1 MAGRLTDEQIAQA
14 KETSLTELASYYGF
28 HPKRVG
34 NNLYTLEE
42 HDSIRIYNDR
52 TWCRWSRAGNRG
64 EGGGSQIDFLIQFC
78 GAGSVSGAIRTL
90 LEFQGISIEDENWK
104 ERLSETLP
112 RHQAAMTE
120 NKNEKKEFVLPE
132 PMEGHYRRAYAYLIK
147 TRGLSQ
153 KVVDYF
159 VRDLKIL
166 YEEKEHHNLVFLG
179 KDREGIVRY
188 ATKRGTADIYGK
200 KYRGDVAGNDKNY
213 GINIVNSK
221 STVLKVFEANI
232 DLMSYL
238 DITGDYG
245 SNKLVLGM
253 TADNPLVQF
262 LKDNPH
268 IKSIGFCLDND
279 EAGMLAMFGR
289 EERTGLLEK
298 YAAQGYET
306 YAEIV
311 PKDTG
316 CKDWNEYLI
325 YQKEHPNQEM
335 KVTDKK
341 EEAEIPEEN
350 FCQHRRK
357 SR

>member
-1 MAGRLTDEQIAQA
+1 MAGYFTDEQIAQA
-14 KETSLTELASYYGF
+14 KETSLTELATYYGF
-28 HPKRVG
+28 HPKHVG
-34 NNLYTLEE
+34 NNLYTLAE

-52 TWCRWSRAGNRG
+52 TWCRWSRAGNKG

-78 GAGSVSGAIRTL
+78 DAGSVSGAIRTL
-90 LEFQGISIEDENWK
+90 LEFQGISAEDENWR
-104 ERLSETLP
+104 ERMAETLP
-112 RHQAAMTE
+112 KHRAAKAE
-120 NKNEKKEFVLPE
+120 EEKKKEFILPE
-132 PMEGHYRRAYAYLIK
+132 PMEGNYRRAYAYLIK

-166 YEEKEHHNLVFLG
+166 YEEKEHHNLVFIG
-179 KDREGIVRY
+179 KDKDGKVRY

-213 GINIVNSK
+213 GINIVNPK
-221 STVLKVFEANI
+221 STALKVFEANI

-238 DITGDYG
+238 DITGDYE

-262 LKDNPH
+262 LKDYPH

-279 EAGMLAMFGR
+279 EAGMLAMYGKENR
-289 EERTGLLEK
+289 IGLLEK

-306 YAEIV
+306 YADIV
-311 PKDTG
+311 PKDIG
-316 CKDWNEYLI
+316 CKDWNEYLVF
-325 YQKEHPNQEM
+325 QKKNPNHEL
-335 KVTDKK
+335 KGADKK
-341 EEAEIPEEN
+341 EEAEMPEEN
-350 FCQHRRK
+350 FRQIRRK

>member
-1 MAGRLTDEQIAQA
+1 MTGRFTDEQIAQA
-14 KETSLTELASYYGF
+14 KETSLTELATYYGF
-28 HPKRVG
+28 HPRHVG

-52 TWCRWSRAGNRG
+52 TWCRWSRAGNKG

-78 GAGSVSGAIRTL
+78 GANSVSGAIRTL
-90 LEFQGISIEDENWK
+90 LEFQGISPEDGNWR
-104 ERLSETLP
+104 ERITETLP
-112 RHQAAMTE
+112 HHQAAKSASE
-120 NKNEKKEFVLPE
+120 NKKKDFVLPE
-132 PMEGHYRRAYAYLIK
+132 PMEGNYRRAYAYLIK

-166 YEEKEHHNLVFLG
+166 YEEKEHHNLVFIG
-179 KDREGIVRY
+179 KDKEGNVRY

-200 KYRGDVAGNDKNY
+200 KYRGDVTGNDKNY
-213 GINIVNSK
+213 GINIVNPQ

-238 DITGDYG
+238 DITGDYE

-262 LKDNPH
+262 LKDYPH

-279 EAGMLAMFGR
+279 EAGMLAMYGKESR
-289 EERTGLLEK
+289 LGLLEK

-306 YAEIV
+306 YADIV

-316 CKDWNEYLI
+316 CKDWNEYLV
-325 YQKEHPNQEM
+325 YQKKNPDHEL
-335 KVTDKK
+335 KGADKK
-341 EEAEIPEEN
+341 EEAEMPEEN
-350 FCQHRRK
+350 FRQIKRK